1 MSGKHTWPKAPTF
14 FWQSNHLNLLQSL
27 CGPGRSGG
35 GRRTPNGNWRRR
47 GRFHQESNGNDS
59 QPPRQSTT
67 VVRRGRWWE
76 RSGPKCLP
84 GLGEI
89 LVPRRINPPRNSMA
103 IVDTFISRF
112 YGKYSKDD
120 GTEDQAGEEVECREG
135 KGIKFPKR
143 NRREESQ
150 KGKLQTFQADPVVF
164 AIKKSI
170 EKQLSKSKVKD
181 PSGPT
186 ECVSSE
192 VDKSLTKKPSD
203 SEVEDPSRPRN
214 ELLSDLSN
222 LEPPRMLDMYAEVFK
237 SKIDDPYGSSD
248 YTFGEK
254 EVSGENHP
262 GTLKRPRTKKP
273 ILIDA
278 TPISITLLDDS
289 QGEVRKE
296 PGLAILMSKNPE
308 DRTTLESPENEEL
321 AEDPTEMNSLESL
334 DSSDIIPEKLR
345 TPDAK
350 ADETNS
356 NKDAEKPKASDGDPI
371 KSFSEEHRKDAE
383 HLLQRMN
390 DKTLDIR
397 GIMGLTISD
406 HSISVMG
413 GAPSQAPFS
422 GKNEQVPA
430 QRRIPPK
437 ALAEQ
442 GSNLVSGS
450 RKAPT
455 GPKDLQSRHA
465 AGKAA
470 GPGGKKP
477 LAGGAGAG
485 KGPAKGPAGAGGKPP
500 GGAGGNPPGGAGGKP
515 PAAGGKKPPVAG
527 GKPPAGKGGKG
538 SGTRVITLMPGDGIG
553 PEISMAVL
561 QVLEA
566 AKVPLIFE
574 PVDVT
579 PVMDKFG
586 RTTVP
591 EAVVESMNRTKVG
604 LKGPLMTPVGTG
616 FRSLNLT
623 LRQLFNLYANIRPC
637 RSLPGVETVYGDVD
651 IITIRE
657 NTEGEYSG
665 IEHTLVNGVV
675 QSIKLITRNA
685 SLRVAE
691 YAFQYALD
699 MKRKK
704 VTAVG
709 EENAMRMSDGL
720 FLRCVKEMSEKYK
733 SKLESAGIEFE
744 FSTMTTVCLNIVQNP
759 KRYDVLVLP
768 NLYGDIISD
777 TCAGL
782 IGGLGLTPSGNI
794 GTEGAIFES
803 VHGTAPDIAGKDLAN
818 PTALL
823 LSTCMLLHYVG
834 MPDQAEKIKKSILK
848 TLTEGN
854 IRTKDLGGNSKCSEY
869 TKELI
874 KNLK

>member
-1 MSGKHTWPKAPTF
+1 MSGKDSWLKAPGF
-14 FWQSNHLNLLQSL
+14 FWQPNQMSLLQVLGCRWRVGSN
-27 CGPGRSGG
+27 
-35 GRRTPNGNWRRR
+35 RRTPNGTWRRR
-47 GRFHQESNGNDS
+47 GRFHEESNGNDS
-59 QPPRQSTT
+59 QSPRQSIPM
-67 VVRRGRWWE
+67 VRRRRWWE
-76 RSGPKCLP
+76 RSKCLP

-89 LVPRRINPPRNSMA
+89 LVPRRINPPRNSMS
-103 IVDTFISRF
+103 IQDNISSRF

-120 GTEDQAGEEVECREG
+120 GSEDQAGEELECREG

-143 NRREESQ
+143 NRPEEHQS
-150 KGKLQTFQADPVVF
+150 GKLLTFQADPVEF
-164 AIKKSI
+164 GIEKSI
-170 EKQLSKSKVKD
+170 EKELSKSKVKD

-186 ECVSSE
+186 ERVSSE
-192 VDKSLTKKPSD
+192 VDKSLTKDPTD
-203 SEVEDPSRPRN
+203 SEDGDPSRPRS
-214 ELLSDLSN
+214 ELLSELSN
-222 LEPPRMLDMYAEVFK
+222 LEPPRTLDLYAEVFK

-248 YTFGEK
+248 YNFGEK
-254 EVSGENHP
+254 EVSEEQRP
-262 GTLKRPRTKKP
+262 DTLKRPRSEIPK
-273 ILIDA
+273 LIDP
-278 TPISITLLDDS
+278 TPISITILDDA
-289 QGEVRKE
+289 QGKVRGE
-296 PGLAILMSKNPE
+296 PGLAILMSKDPE
-308 DRTTLESPENEEL
+308 DTKSEAPETEEL

-345 TPDAK
+345 TPEVK
-350 ADETNS
+350 ADEKKS
-356 NKDAEKPKASDGDPI
+356 NKDTGKPKASDGDPI
-371 KSFSEEHRKDAE
+371 KSIHEEHREDAE
-383 HLLQRMN
+383 NLLQRMN
-390 DKTLDIR
+390 EKTLDIR

-413 GAPSQAPFS
+413 GAPSEAPFS
-422 GKNEQVPA
+422 AKTEQHPPQKRV
-430 QRRIPPK
+430 PPK

-442 GSNLVSGS
+442 DLVSGS
-450 RKAPT
+450 RKPPT
-455 GPKDLQSRHA
+455 GPKDLQIRHA
-465 AGKAA
+465 AGKAP

-477 LAGGAGAG
+477 PAGGAGAG
-485 KGPAKGPAGAGGKPP
+485 KGPAGPGAKGPAGPGAKAPAGAGGKPP
-500 GGAGGNPPGGAGGKP
+500 GGAGG
-515 PAAGGKKPPVAG
+515 KPPVAG
-527 GKPPAGKGGKG
+527 GKKPPPAAGGKGPAGKGGKG
-538 SGTRVITLMPGDGIG
+538 DGTRVITLMPGDGIG

-579 PVMDKFG
+579 PVMDKYG

-733 SKLESAGIEFE
+733 SKLEAAGIEFE

-803 VHGTAPDIAGKDLAN
+803 VHGTAPDIAGKDMAN

-854 IRTKDLGGNSKCSEY
+854 VRTKDLGGNSKCSEY